1 LKPLDWARSRRAGVA
16 LATAT
21 AGSLLLIGVA
31 AAPASS
37 STSPSGKVAV
47 PQGIGA
53 AVLKPLSV
61 FGPTPPNTPEQ
72 VSFVLKARGLRQL
85 EASVDAGMPRG
96 YLSVGQFAH
105 LFGQPLGN
113 VLALEKYLNS
123 FGIKTRAYRDGL
135 DVASHGTAGEYDK
148 ALSVKQNNYSLPA
161 TKASDGQPGRAA
173 MTIHGTTDS
182 ALLPRRLA
190 AFVLSILG
198 ITNYPSFATNLQ
210 HAAKPATGVTLKE
223 SATFKGTMTPTNFA
237 KRYNLDPLYA
247 EGATGAGE
255 TIGIVTLASL
265 NPENPEYFWKNIM
278 HISTKPDRIR
288 LVNIDGGAGPVS
300 LAAGSDETTL
310 DVEQSGGVAPDANI
324 RVYQAPNSDPGFLD
338 AFFAAASQNIA
349 DTVSTSWGESETSLD
364 AGISSDQESPAY
376 YQATDEAFLELA
388 AQGQSMFDAAGDSG
402 AYDASGDIGTTNLS
416 VDNPADSPYATAGG
430 GTTLGGKID
439 AVLSPTLTVRATI
452 KAQRAWGWDW
462 LWPLWKA
469 FGAKNE
475 ATFAEEN
482 VGGGG
487 GGYALNEPEPPYQRL
502 VFSANQFSAV
512 EYLTP
517 TDYQDIDGLQ
527 LPTEWNFTAKPSV
540 TTGYGT
546 GRVVPDVSVDADPF
560 TGYYIYDTQY
570 PSEDMPALDPGW
582 GGTSFVGPQLNG
594 STAVIDSL
602 LGHRVGFW
610 NPAIYR
616 FAASGNSPFTPLDTT
631 GRSNDNLYYTG
642 TRGHIYNVGTGLG
655 YPNLAEL
662 ASDFARQ

>member
-1 LKPLDWARSRRAGVA
+1 LKPLDWARSRRVGVA
-16 LATAT
+16 LAMAT
-21 AGSLLLIGVA
+21 AGSLVLIGA
-31 AAPASS
+31 AAVPASS
-37 STSPSGKVAV
+37 STNPNGKVVV
-47 PQGIGA
+47 PQGIGP
-53 AVLKPLSV
+53 AVLKPLKV
-61 FGPTPPNTPEQ
+61 FGKTPAKTKER
-72 VSFVLKARGLRQL
+72 VSFVLKARNLAAL
-85 EASVDAGMPRG
+85 EASVLAGMPHG

-105 LFGQPLGN
+105 VFGQPQRN
-113 VLALEKYLNS
+113 VSLLEQYLASY
-123 FGIKTRAYRDGL
+123 GIKSHAYGDDL
-135 DVASHGTAGEYDK
+135 DVSTHGTAGEYDK
-148 ALSVKQNNYSLPA
+148 ALSVTQDNYRLPA
-161 TKASDGQPGRAA
+161 APASHGQPGRAA
-173 MTIHGTTDS
+173 MTIHGTTGNT
-182 ALLPRRLA
+182 LLPRRLA

-198 ITNYPSFATNLQ
+198 IDNYPSFATNLM
-210 HAAKPATGVTLKE
+210 HAAKPAKGVSLKE
-223 SATFKGTMTPTNFA
+223 STTFKGTMTPTNFA
-237 KRYNLDPLYA
+237 KMYNLDPLYA

-265 NPENPEYFWKNIM
+265 NPENPEYFWHKIM
-278 HISTKPDRIR
+278 HIATKPGRIR
-288 LVNIDGGAGPVS
+288 LVNVDGGAGKVS
-300 LAAGSDETTL
+300 LNAGSDETTL

-324 RVYQAPNSDPGFLD
+324 RVYQAPNTDPGFLD
-338 AFFAAASQNIA
+338 AFFEAASQNVA
-349 DTVSTSWGESETSLD
+349 DTVSTSWGESETALD
-364 AGISSDQESPAY
+364 AEISADQESPAY

-416 VDNPADSPYATAGG
+416 VDNPADSPFATAGG

-462 LWPLWKA
+462 LWKLWKA
-469 FGAKNE
+469 FGAPSE
-475 ATFAEEN
+475 ASFAEAN

-487 GGYALNEPEPPYQRL
+487 GGFAVNEPEPPYQRL
-502 VFSANQFSAV
+502 VYSANQFSAV

-517 TDYQDIDGLQ
+517 TGYEDIDGLN

-546 GRVVPDVSVDADPF
+546 GRAVPDVSVDADPF

-616 FAASGNSPFTPLDTT
+616 FAASGNSPFTPLDQT
-631 GRSNDNLYYTG
+631 GRSNDNLYYSG
-642 TRGHIYNVGTGLG
+642 TSGHIYNVGTGLG

-662 ASDFARQ
+662 ASDFARA